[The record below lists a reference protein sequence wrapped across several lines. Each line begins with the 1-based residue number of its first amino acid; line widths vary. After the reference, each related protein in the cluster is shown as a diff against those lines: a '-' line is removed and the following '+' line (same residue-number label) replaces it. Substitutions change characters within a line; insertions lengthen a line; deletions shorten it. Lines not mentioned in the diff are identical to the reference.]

1 MNRKTASKKALQWL
15 RLYKKGRE
23 PQMGFVSIEGKRTKT
38 KMEMSI
44 KTFSRVMFLLHI
56 ASYDNLNIANVD
68 ERKR

>member
-1 MNRKTASKKALQWL
+1 
-15 RLYKKGRE
+15 
-23 PQMGFVSIEGKRTKT
+23 MGFVSIEEKRTKT

-68 ERKR
+68 ERQR